1 MNSTKG
7 VCVCFPSVSYIVL
20 DDRVH
25 QALVEAMSRRN
36 QHMQLCTSDKQG
48 ATSAERV
55 EEVEGL
61 VSLSLLRGLIEV
73 VLLKLG

>member
-1 MNSTKG
+1 MNLTKSA
-7 VCVCFPSVSYIVL
+7 CVCFPSFSYVVL
-20 DDRVH
+20 NDRVH
-25 QALVEAMSRRN
+25 QALVEAMRRHN
-36 QHMQLCTSDKQG
+36 QHMQLRTSDGQG
-48 ATSAERV
+48 ATSAECI